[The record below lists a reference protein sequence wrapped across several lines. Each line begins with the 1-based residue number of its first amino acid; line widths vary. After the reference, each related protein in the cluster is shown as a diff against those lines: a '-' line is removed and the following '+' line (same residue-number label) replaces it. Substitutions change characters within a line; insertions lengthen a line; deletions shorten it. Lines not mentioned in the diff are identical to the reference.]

1 MKKYCLRT
9 RLALKL
15 VILVPFIIIICL
27 NFQLSSHVNRSN
39 NNPVGKNKHSA
50 EQNENSRIL
59 SPNINENSRRK
70 ILNLENMNANLDKN
84 NLKPEMTGS
93 SYNESLEILKKLV
106 NDRNNNPHIRNRH
119 LIDNLLEREIL
130 KSYTSESSTT
140 SQSKTTTVYK
150 APNFLVIL
158 VQVHSRLNYLKELIE
173 SLRQT
178 KYIEESLVV
187 FSHDIYDTE
196 MNNLIENIDFCAVIS
211 NKQFYICLE
220 YFIFKFV

>member
-1 MKKYCLRT
+1 MR
-9 RLALKL
+9 
-15 VILVPFIIIICL
+15 
-27 NFQLSSHVNRSN
+27 
-39 NNPVGKNKHSA
+39 
-50 EQNENSRIL
+50 
-59 SPNINENSRRK
+59 
-70 ILNLENMNANLDKN
+70 MDK
-84 NLKPEMTGS
+84 ES

-106 NDRNNNPHIRNRH
+106 NDKNNNPHIRNRH
-119 LIDNLLEREIL
+119 LIDNLLEREKL

-196 MNNLIENIDFCAVIS
+196 MNKLIESIDFCAVIP
-211 NKQFYICLE
+211 NKQFCICLKCS
-220 YFIFKFV
+220 IFKFH